1 VVYVKKSKVNA
12 FVDVMAFFP
21 FVITAITGII
31 IWIFMPFG
39 GTLRNRGGAFGQ
51 QFFLGIARHTW
62 LDVHT
67 YLGLIF
73 IVLVAVHLI
82 LHWDYIKGLPR
93 LLKRKQLRE

>member
-1 VVYVKKSKVNA
+1 VKKSKVNA
-12 FVDVMAFFP
+12 SVDVITFFP
-21 FVITAITGII
+21 FVITTITGII

-39 GTLRNRGGAFGQ
+39 GTFRNRGGTVGQ

-73 IVLVAVHLI
+73 IILVAAYLI

-93 LLKRKQLRE
+93 LFKRKQLQE